1 MMLDEHFRVADVMR
15 LDAIRFSAPHAA
27 NTAKPLRGALLG
39 AMLLAGMAA
48 PPCAGADLAL
58 GEYLSGECM
67 GCHQLSGKA
76 VASIPGIAGRPEAEI
91 AAALFA
97 YKSGMRENLVMRNVA
112 GRLTEEEI
120 AALAA
125 FFASQKP

>member
-1 MMLDEHFRVADVMR
+1 MLDEHFRVADVMC
-15 LDAIRFSAPHAA
+15 LDATPFSALHAA
-27 NTAKPLRGALLG
+27 NAARPLRGGMLG

-48 PPCAGADLAL
+48 SPCNGADLAL